1 MKHTEKTV
9 GQTDGFH
16 LFRRISQ
23 LHPPYNL
30 KAILILSKV
39 VGHKLEGCEGG
50 MEVIRVRAGGS
61 TAAVG
66 HFEQLLREAI
76 ERLHTQVRWESA
88 LIGQVTEFTA
98 YANERKPLVEVVGA
112 ATAQYMM
119 DMYEKELVRSLIAD
133 EYGYDEAD
141 ELAAI
146 EAYCWHNPDLIEQQE
161 TDLGARKRLSLIK
174 DEVTRY
180 LEQHPLLHME
190 GFVRFRLHR
199 YIEHLREIVE
209 YAIDEYTADKQYEEF
224 ISLLKYFVYIQ
235 DAKIPVAHLIHKG
248 ANDFILLN
256 DKMEPIETKQLDQFV
271 VEMIDKE
278 INYEDMIVSTLI
290 TVSPQNVYIH
300 TRNPEMQV
308 IKTIKQIFEDRATV
322 CTTCPRCIP
331 LLGEY
336 KRHDHYYR

>member
-1 MKHTEKTV
+1 M
-9 GQTDGFH
+9 
-16 LFRRISQ
+16 
-23 LHPPYNL
+23 
-30 KAILILSKV
+30 
-39 VGHKLEGCEGG
+39 EGCEGG

-61 TAAVG
+61 PAAIG
-66 HFEQLLREAI
+66 RFEQLLKEAV
-76 ERLHTQVRWESA
+76 ERLHTPIKIQWNVT
-88 LIGQVTEFTA
+88 LIGQVTEITA
-98 YANERKPLVEVVGA
+98 YATDHKPLVETIA
-112 ATAQYMM
+112 SATAQYMM
-119 DMYEKELVRSLIAD
+119 EMHEKDLVRSLIAD
-133 EYGYDEAD
+133 DYGYDEED

-146 EAYCWHNPDLIEQQE
+146 EAYCWHNPDPACEQE
-161 TDLGARKRLSLIK
+161 TDLGARKRLGLIQ
-174 DEVTRY
+174 DEVTQY
-180 LEQHPLLHME
+180 LEQHRLLHVE
-190 GFVRFRLHR
+190 GFIRFRLHR
-199 YIEHLREIVE
+199 YMEHLREIVE

-248 ANDFILLN
+248 AHEFVLLN

-308 IKTIKQIFEDRATV
+308 IKTIRQIFEERATV

-331 LLGEY
+331 LLGDC